1 MVMLVGKIILSDN
14 PVCLILDLFHGER
27 LFMPSN
33 PVYPILGNRSKML
46 CVVLFRKIIFSR

>member
-46 CVVLFRKIIFSR
+46 CVVLFRKIIFAR